1 MGNKL
6 SNTKTDIEV
15 IKILYGMRP
24 EELNSLREELKT
36 TNPVGLDKRNMLL
49 KLRQNQTKLQK
60 ALPQDKFILVNNFI
74 NQVSKD
80 IEYLREKKTY
90 ESQKQRRQNYNE
102 GLKSFKNS
110 KIDGKRLFKL
120 GETYT
125 MDELKISYRNLARR
139 YHPDKPE
146 GNNDKFQLITKAYMT
161 LIEELKTKEIDK
173 PFEVLKQQSKDFYNT
188 QNNNSK
194 QNVKMK
200 VKGGRFDPKLF
211 NKIYEDN
218 RLQDVNNEGYEEWI
232 QKTKLEE
239 REIEKPKVF
248 SENFNINVFNNIFEK
263 QVKNTYEMVQFKEPE
278 AQSLDNFSN
287 TNILLGADKIDNYSG
302 GGFTDFKE
310 AHSTS
315 RLISP
320 SQFKDSIS
328 KRSTSLD
335 QLKQE
340 RGNITKLTEE
350 ELKFH
355 ELKKQ
360 KEQQS
365 DLDRQQQLEKQD
377 NIAFSQ
383 YNKLNQRMLDNNLL
397 VRR

>member
-49 KLRQNQTKLQK
+49 KLRQNQTKLQN
-60 ALPQDKFILVNNFI
+60 ALPQDKFLLVNNFI

-90 ESQKQRRQNYNE
+90 ESQKQRRQNYND

-139 YHPDKPE
+139 YHPDRPE

-161 LIEELKTKEIDK
+161 LIEELKTKEEDK

-188 QNNNSK
+188 QNNNPK
-194 QNVKMK
+194 QNVKM
-200 VKGGRFDPKLF
+200 KGGRFDPKLF

-218 RLQDVNNEGYEEWI
+218 RLHDVNNEGYEEWI
-232 QKTKLEE
+232 KKTKLEE

-302 GGFTDFKE
+302 GGYTDFKE

-340 RGNITKLTEE
+340 RENITKLTEE
-350 ELKFH
+350 ELKYH

-365 DLDRQQQLEKQD
+365 DLDRQHQLEQQD
-377 NIAFSQ
+377 NLAFSH

>member
-36 TNPVGLDKRNMLL
+36 TNPVGLDKPDMIL

-161 LIEELKTKEIDK
+161 LIEELKTKEKDK

-218 RLQDVNNEGYEEWI
+218 RLHDVNNEGYESWI
-232 QKTKLEE
+232 KKTKLEE

-365 DLDRQQQLEKQD
+365 DLDRQHQLEQQD
-377 NIAFSQ
+377 NVAFSQ

>member
-36 TNPVGLDKRNMLL
+36 TNPVGLDKPDMLL

-60 ALPQDKFILVNNFI
+60 ALPQDKFLLVNNFI

-90 ESQKQRRQNYNE
+90 ESQKQRRQNYND

-139 YHPDKPE
+139 YHPDRPE

-161 LIEELKTKEIDK
+161 LIEELKTKEEDK

-188 QNNNSK
+188 QNNNPK
-194 QNVKMK
+194 QNVKM
-200 VKGGRFDPKLF
+200 KGGRFDPKLF

-218 RLQDVNNEGYEEWI
+218 RLHDVNNEGYEEWI
-232 QKTKLEE
+232 KKTKLEE

-248 SENFNINVFNNIFEK
+248 SKNFNINVFNNIFEK

-302 GGFTDFKE
+302 GGYTDFKE

-340 RGNITKLTEE
+340 RENITKLTEE
-350 ELKFH
+350 ELKYH

-365 DLDRQQQLEKQD
+365 DLDRQHQLEQQD
-377 NIAFSQ
+377 NLAFSH